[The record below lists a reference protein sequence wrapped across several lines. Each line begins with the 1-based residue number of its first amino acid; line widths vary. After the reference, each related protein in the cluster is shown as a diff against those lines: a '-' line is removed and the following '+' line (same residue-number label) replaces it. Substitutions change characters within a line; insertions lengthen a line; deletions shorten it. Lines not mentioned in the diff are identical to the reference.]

1 MRIVNIFGG
10 LGNQMFQYALMK
22 ALEERFHEPVLADVH
37 LFHDYTRHNGLEIE
51 RIFPIQLSLAPKD
64 SIQKLAFYAPTYN
77 THKLLKWLHIKKPST
92 IQEILS
98 KPFHEDVFRIR
109 DTYYDGY
116 WQDPEYFI
124 NIKHLLSECFTF
136 KLPLDGKNKEI
147 HDTICSS
154 DSVGIHVR
162 RGDYLKKA
170 RYRGVCDL
178 EYYTRAIQ
186 QVLQEIRQP
195 HFYFFS
201 NDMEWCKEN
210 LTPLLS
216 QDKYTFVDWNKGTE
230 SYIDMQ
236 LMTQC
241 KSLIIANSSFSWW
254 AAYLNKRAELIIAPK
269 IWFNTTPPI
278 KIQLDSWLLI

>member
-22 ALEERFHEPVLADVH
+22 ALEERFHEPIWADTH
-37 LFHDYTRHNGLEIE
+37 LFYDYSRHNGLEIE
-51 RIFPIQLSLAPKD
+51 RIFPIQLSIATKD
-64 SIQKLAFYAPTYN
+64 CIKKLAYFAPNYN
-77 THKLLKWLHIKKPST
+77 THKLLKWLHIKKTST

-98 KPFHEDVFRIR
+98 KPYHEDVFRDR

-116 WQDPEYFI
+116 WQDPKYFI
-124 NIKHLLSECFTF
+124 GIEHLLSESFAF
-136 KLPLDGKNKEI
+136 KLPLNEKNKRI
-147 HDTICSS
+147 HDIICSTT
-154 DSVGIHVR
+154 SVGIHVR

-170 RYRGVCDL
+170 RYRGVCDMK
-178 EYYTRAIQ
+178 YYTLAIQ
-186 QVLQEIRQP
+186 QVLQQMIQP

-201 NDMEWCKEN
+201 NDIGWCKEH
-210 LTPLLS
+210 LTPLLP
-216 QDKYTFVDWNKGTE
+216 QDQYTFIDWNKETE

-254 AAYLNKRAELIIAPK
+254 AAYLNKRANLIIAPK
-269 IWFNTTPPI
+269 TWFNTQPPLQ
-278 KIQLDSWLLI
+278 IQLDSWQLI